1 MRRIINIFL
10 WLGALSLINVVSSFA
25 FEINSARAPGI
36 GGAIIQSQPTA
47 SDILRAPSLRPDK
60 NVWYFEAGL
69 ARRFNL
75 SELDVGYV
83 AAVYR
88 SGAFSYGVG
97 LQQFGQS
104 DNFAENTARAIF
116 AYHPGKLSLGLSLSG
131 VSFEFGGGYGS
142 LRMGS
147 IGLAAGY
154 HHDRFLLDVSVDE
167 LNNPAPLDGAPEE
180 PISGN
185 IYVEALGSS
194 SFTLS
199 GTVRLERR
207 AKPSLGVGQSVVLG
221 SRARFSWGIKSEPL
235 EYGAG
240 FEFKKGKYS
249 LVYAGSF
256 HPDLGYS
263 QNASLIIWLS
273 GSGAKRQ
280 EFSAK
285 SFPRS

>member
-1 MRRIINIFL
+1 MRKIINIFL
-10 WLGALSLINVVSSFA
+10 WFVALMFINVMTLLA
-25 FEINSARAPGI
+25 FEINSARARGV
-36 GGAIIQSQPTA
+36 GRAIIQSQPTA

-104 DNFAENTARAIF
+104 DIFAENTARAIF

-147 IGLAAGY
+147 VGLAAGY
-154 HHDRFLLDVSVDE
+154 HHQRFLLDVSVDE
-167 LNNPAPLDGAPEE
+167 LNSPSPIDGAPEE
-180 PISGN
+180 PVSGN
-185 IYVEALGSS
+185 IYVEALGTS

-199 GTVRLERR
+199 GTVRLEERGR
-207 AKPSLGVGQSVVLG
+207 PSLGVGQSVVLG

-249 LVYAGSF
+249 LAYAGSF
-256 HPDLGYS
+256 HPDLGFS
-263 QNASLIIWLS
+263 QNASLMISLF
-273 GSGAKRQ
+273 GAGAKR
-280 EFSAK
+280 
-285 SFPRS
+285 